1 MLKIWR
7 SAYSRFGLNTEF
19 PDDLQDET
27 VTAEK
32 SYSDAVLKE
41 IAAYGFNAV
50 WIHGQLHHIIRHP
63 RYPEF
68 APHDRQ
74 HLQALKVLC
83 ARAQKFGIKVYL
95 YLQPP
100 RAIPESH
107 LDFWK
112 AHARDGGHSQ
122 ELCGDDGKRFSMR
135 SLCTSIP
142 EVRAYIRDSF
152 AELTRQ
158 LPELGGFIIIT
169 ASEYPAHCY
178 SCRNCRPG
186 PVRPRKLIMDHVATD
201 CPRCGKREPEDVV
214 VELIHTIRDGVRSS
228 SSEMQLIFWNWS
240 WSMYI
245 DPPCTAIIERLP
257 KDIYLLAD
265 FERGGYRK
273 DGTFINEYSLGYSGP
288 SEQFLETRAAADK
301 VGIRVLPKFQLGT
314 THELATVR
322 SIPVISNLFRKA
334 EYIRRTGL
342 DGFMGCWNF
351 GNLLSTSLKAFM
363 EFLDFAEDISC
374 DEALRR
380 FAWKTYPGS
389 DPGKITAAWHFFSEA
404 MEQYPFSIPVLY
416 SGPQNHSLALIPG
429 KGTLSGKKVGRSFLP
444 DERGDSFIDSE
455 SEEFPL
461 DEIIRR
467 FGLMAEI
474 WKKGTDLLLETLPAD
489 NRDLGN
495 ALICGA
501 VWKSAFNMFRIYRLR
516 KSWNDS
522 MTGEWLRIIR
532 EELNVAEFV
541 LPYVEK
547 DPEQGWHI
555 EGDFYSFN
563 AEMIRKKIAAMRKI
577 LRDGGPSIQS

>member
-1 MLKIWR
+1 M
-7 SAYSRFGLNTEF
+7 
-19 PDDLQDET
+19 
-27 VTAEK
+27 AEK
-32 SYSDAVLKE
+32 SYSDSILRE
-41 IAAYGFNAV
+41 IAEMGFNAI

-68 APHDRQ
+68 APHGPEHIR
-74 HLQALKVLC
+74 AIKKLC
-83 ARAQKFGIKVYL
+83 ARAERFGIKVFL

-100 RAIPESH
+100 RAVPVN
-107 LDFWK
+107 DTAFWN
-112 AHARDGGHSQ
+112 AHKEDGGQ
-122 ELCGDDGKRFSMR
+122 EIEFTGDDGRRFSMR
-135 SLCTSIP
+135 SLCTSVP
-142 EVRAYIRDSF
+142 AVRQYIRESF
-152 AELTRQ
+152 ADLTRQ
-158 LPELGGFIIIT
+158 LPELGGLIIIS

-186 PVRPRKLIMDHVATD
+186 PVRPRKLMIDHIPTS
-201 CPRCGKREPEDVV
+201 CPRCGSRQPEEVV
-214 VELIHTIRDGVRSS
+214 LELIHTIRDGVRDVSS
-228 SSEMQLIFWNWS
+228 DLKLIFWNWS

-245 DPPCTAIIERLP
+245 DPPCTAILDRLP
-257 KDIYLLAD
+257 KDIVLMAD
-265 FERGGYRK
+265 FERGGCRK
-273 DGTFINEYSLGYSGP
+273 DGTFINEYSLGYCGP
-288 SEQFLETRAAADK
+288 SEQFLDTKTAADRA
-301 VGIRVLPKFQLGT
+301 GIPILPKLQLGT

-322 SIPVISNLFRKA
+322 SIPVIANLFRKA
-334 EYIRRTGL
+334 DYIRKNRL
-342 DGFMGCWNF
+342 PGFMGCWNF

-363 EFLDFAEDISC
+363 EFLELTEDISC

-380 FAWKTYPGS
+380 FARKTYPGS
-389 DPGKITAAWHFFSEA
+389 DPGKITAAWYFFSEA
-404 MEQYPFSIPVLY
+404 MEQYPFSIPILY
-416 SGPQNHSLALIPG
+416 TGPQNHSLALIPG
-429 KGTLSGKKVGRSFLP
+429 KGPLSGKKVGRSFLP

-489 NRDLGN
+489 NPDLGN

-522 MTGEWLRIIR
+522 MTGEWLGIIR

-541 LPYVEK
+541 LPYVAN

-555 EGDFYSFN
+555 EGDFYSFD
-563 AEMIRKKIAAMRKI
+563 AEKIRKKISELKKI
-577 LRDGGPSIQS
+577 LAADSVG

>member
-41 IAAYGFNAV
+41 IAAYGFNAI

-74 HLQALKVLC
+74 HLQALKALC
-83 ARAQKFGIKVYL
+83 ARARKFGIKVYL

-112 AHARDGGHSQ
+112 AHAEDGGHSQ
-122 ELCGDDGKRFSMR
+122 KFCGDDGKWFSMR

-186 PVRPRKLIMDHVATD
+186 PVRPRKLVMDHVPTN

-228 SSEMQLIFWNWS
+228 SAETQLIFWNWS

-245 DPPCTAIIERLP
+245 DPPCAAIIERLP

-288 SEQFLETRAAADK
+288 SEQFLETKAAADK

-334 EYIRRTGL
+334 EYIRKNGL

-351 GNLLSTSLKAFM
+351 GNLLSSSQKAFLF
-363 EFLDFAEDISC
+363 FLDSPGDLSC
-374 DEALRR
+374 SQALHR
-380 FAWKTYPGS
+380 FAAMTYPGS
-389 DPGKITAAWHFFSEA
+389 DPDKITEAWELFSEA
-404 MEQYPFSIPVLY
+404 MEHYPFTIPFLY
-416 SGPQNHSLALIPG
+416 SGPQNHSLALIPEMG
-429 KGTLSGKKVGRSFLP
+429 PLSGKKIGRSFLP
-444 DERGDSFIDSE
+444 DERGDSYIDSE
-455 SEEFPL
+455 TAEFPL
-461 DEIIRR
+461 DEIIDRLSKVA
-467 FGLMAEI
+467 GI
-474 WKKGTDLLLETLPAD
+474 WATGTDLLRETLPED
-489 NRDLGN
+489 HIDLGN

-501 VWKSAFNMFRIYRLR
+501 AWQSACNMFRIYRMR
-516 KSWNDS
+516 KSWDDS
-522 MTGEWLRIIR
+522 MKAEWMNIVRR
-532 EELNVAEFV
+532 ELCVAESV
-541 LPYVEK
+541 LPYVER

-563 AEMIRKKIAAMRKI
+563 AEMIRKKIAAIRKF
-577 LRDGGPSIQS
+577 LQDNVPSVQS

>member
-7 SAYSRFGLNTEF
+7 SAFSRFGVYSEF
-19 PDDLQDET
+19 PDDLLDET
-27 VTAEK
+27 VMAEK
-32 SYSDAVLKE
+32 SYSDSILRE
-41 IAAYGFNAV
+41 IAGMGFNAI
-50 WIHGQLHHIIRHP
+50 WIHGQMHHIIRHP

-68 APHDRQ
+68 APHGPEHIR
-74 HLQALKVLC
+74 AIKNLC
-83 ARAQKFGIKVYL
+83 ARAERFGIKVFL

-100 RAIPESH
+100 RAVPVN
-107 LDFWK
+107 DTAFWN
-112 AHARDGGHSQ
+112 AHMEDGGQ
-122 ELCGDDGKRFSMR
+122 VIEFTGDDGRRFSMR
-135 SLCTSIP
+135 SLCTSVP
-142 EVRAYIRDSF
+142 AVRQYIRESF
-152 AELTRQ
+152 ADLTRQ
-158 LPELGGFIIIT
+158 LPELGGLIIIS

-186 PVRPRKLIMDHVATD
+186 PVRPRKLMIDHIPTS
-201 CPRCGKREPEDVV
+201 CPRCGMRQPEEVV
-214 VELIHTIRDGVRSS
+214 LELIHTIRDGVRDVSS
-228 SSEMQLIFWNWS
+228 GLKLIFWNWS

-245 DPPCTAIIERLP
+245 DPPCTAILDRLP
-257 KDIYLLAD
+257 KDIVLMAD
-265 FERGGYRK
+265 FERGGCRK
-273 DGTFINEYSLGYSGP
+273 DGTFINEYSLGYCGP
-288 SEQFLETRAAADK
+288 SKQFLDTKTAADRT
-301 VGIRVLPKFQLGT
+301 GIPILPKLQLGT

-322 SIPVISNLFRKA
+322 SIPVIANLFRKA
-334 EYIRRTGL
+334 EYIRKNRL
-342 DGFMGCWNF
+342 PGFMGCWNF

-363 EFLDFAEDISC
+363 EFLDLTEDISC
-374 DEALRR
+374 DEALGE
-380 FAWKTYPGS
+380 FARKTYPGS

-404 MEQYPFSIPVLY
+404 MEQYPFSIPILY

-429 KGTLSGKKVGRSFLP
+429 KGPLSGKKVGRSFLP

-461 DEIIRR
+461 DKIIRR

-489 NRDLGN
+489 NLDLGN

-522 MTGEWLRIIR
+522 MTTEWIGIIR

-541 LPYVEK
+541 LPYVEN

-563 AEMIRKKIAAMRKI
+563 AEKIRKKISALKKI
-577 LRDGGPSIQS
+577 LAANSVG